1 MRAIME
7 HAKEVIKVDW
17 KQAIDDYIRH
27 ESKLAGALVGLS
39 VRCATTQEKR
49 YERMGDQRLQPASNM
64 KLVTGAAAL
73 AVLGEDHRFS
83 TELWTDGT
91 IVASQLVGHLYI
103 RGKGDP
109 TLQYDDFRKMCNDLK
124 GMGITHIQGDIIGD
138 DTWYDKVRLS
148 PDLIWSDEHF
158 YYGAQVSALTVSP
171 DADYD
176 AGTVIVDVR
185 PGKQVGDQPIVNLSP
200 QTDYMSIRI
209 EATTTRAGVEADLV
223 IKREH
228 GRNMIVIEG
237 TIPVEAKPSKEWIAV
252 WEPTAYV
259 LDLFRTC
266 LQAEGIT
273 WTGTVKSGQL
283 PQQANRLVVRASPPL
298 SEWLIPF
305 MKLSDN
311 GHAEVLDKHMGVV
324 MGGQGSWESGIAAV
338 QEALLIIGLETDSL
352 TLRDGSGISH
362 LNLISPHQI
371 TFLLAQIQREK
382 WFSTFL
388 HSLPSSGSRER
399 LVGGTLI
406 DRMEGLSVQAKT
418 GTLIGV
424 STLSGYVD
432 TKNEGR
438 FIFSIMLNHL
448 INEDVGPDIED
459 QLVQMI
465 AQQ

>member
-1 MRAIME
+1 ME

-138 DTWYDKVRLS
+138 DTWYDKTRLS

-158 YYGAQVSALTVSP
+158 YYGAQISALTVSP

-176 AGTVIVDVR
+176 AGTVIVEVR
-185 PGKQVGDQPIVNLSP
+185 PGRQVGDQPIVNLSP
-200 QTDYMSIRI
+200 QTDYMSICI
-209 EATTTRAGVEADLV
+209 EATTTCAEIEEDLI

-228 GRNMIVIEG
+228 GQHIIVIEG
-237 TIPVEAKPSKEWIAV
+237 TIPIAAKPSKEWIAV
-252 WEPTAYV
+252 WEPTNYV

-273 WTGTVKSGQL
+273 WTGTVKSGRL
-283 PQQANRLVVRASPPL
+283 PQQAKRLIVFASQPL
-298 SEWLIPF
+298 SELLIPF
-305 MKLSDN
+305 MKLSNN
-311 GHAEVLDKHMGVV
+311 GHAEVLLKEMGVKTR
-324 MGGQGSWESGIAAV
+324 GQGSWESGIEAV
-338 QEALLIIGLETDSL
+338 KEELLGIGIETYSLII
-352 TLRDGSGISH
+352 RDGSGISH
-362 LNLISPHQI
+362 LNLISPNQM
-371 TFLLAQIQREK
+371 TFLLAQIQNKK

-388 HSLPSSGSRER
+388 HSLPRSGNRER

-432 TKNEGR
+432 TKNAGR
-438 FIFSIMLNHL
+438 LIFSIMLNHL
-448 INEDVGPDIED
+448 IDEDAGPDIED